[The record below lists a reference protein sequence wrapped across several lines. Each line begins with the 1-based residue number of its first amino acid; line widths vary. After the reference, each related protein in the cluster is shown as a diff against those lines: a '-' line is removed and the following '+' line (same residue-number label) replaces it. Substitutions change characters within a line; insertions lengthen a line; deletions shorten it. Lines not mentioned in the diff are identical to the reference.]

1 MNNNLSN
8 ILNLNDDKILSE
20 LHKLIVN
27 PSKFVVD
34 IGASTGISTDPVYTF
49 LVDPSFNGLCIEG
62 NKLSA
67 LNLKNK
73 THFQIYNNYIYPH
86 DIIDVFRSFNVPINI
101 DILKIDIDGF
111 DLEVLRQI
119 LTIYKPSIIIAEI
132 NEKIPPPIKLEVLY
146 KENYVWDYSHLFGF
160 SIQSGNEVMNAF
172 GYKISK
178 IYDLSNII
186 CLNSELSSKIGL
198 ENIQDINALYTL
210 EYINNKNR
218 HVCLPWNVNVEHWLN
233 IKDKDVLKK
242 TIRDYY
248 TLDND
253 RSQFPI
259 KTKIEGV
266 DFFIDF

>member
-1 MNNNLSN
+1 MSN
-8 ILNLNDDKILSE
+8 ILNLNDDKIL
-20 LHKLIVN
+20 LGLYKLIVN

-34 IGASTGISTDPVYTF
+34 IGSSTGISTDPVFKFIT
-49 LVDPSFNGLCIEG
+49 DTSFDGLCIEG

-67 LNLKNK
+67 SILKNK
-73 THFQIYNNYIYPH
+73 THFQIYDSYIFPH
-86 DIIDVFRSFNVPINI
+86 NIIDVFKSFNVPINL

-146 KENYVWDYSHLFGF
+146 KKNYVWDYSHLFGF
-160 SIQSGNEVMNAF
+160 SIQSGNEVMHAF

-178 IYDLSNII
+178 IYDLNNII
-186 CLNSELSSKIGL
+186 CLNGELCSKVGL
-198 ENIQDINALYTL
+198 ENIQDVSVLYSSQ
-210 EYINNKNR
+210 YINDKR
-218 HVCLPWNVNVEHWLN
+218 RYDYLPWNYNVEHWLH
-233 IKDKDVLKK
+233 IKDKDILKK

-248 TLDND
+248 TLDNN
-253 RSQFPI
+253 RSQFPV

-266 DFFIDF
+266 DFLIDF